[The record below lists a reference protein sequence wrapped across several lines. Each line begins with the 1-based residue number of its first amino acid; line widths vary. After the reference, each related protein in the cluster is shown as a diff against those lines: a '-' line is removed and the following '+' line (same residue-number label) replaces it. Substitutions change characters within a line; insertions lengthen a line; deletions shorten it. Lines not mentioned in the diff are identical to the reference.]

1 MVLEIKLRF
10 TCLCSFSLLTKVSF
24 QCLERKFL
32 NTSVWNK
39 INVDIFQVVKHN
51 FFLLLEET
59 SFLPSVDLLA
69 EGVLGSMES
78 AWTCYCSLLW
88 WSLFWVI
95 SFFQL
100 LGLSTDANFFAFL
113 YFCIWLFKE
122 SPPTFTSWQKEL
134 EGSKWES
141 VVFSWAA
148 LNRRKRINLKLG
160 ISWLRVLVS
169 SCRWILP
176 SLKQT
181 FQIRGRN

>member
-69 EGVLGSMES
+69 EGWLGPWR
-78 AWTCYCSLLW
+78 ALGPVTAACS
-88 WSLFWVI
+88 
-95 SFFQL
+95 
-100 LGLSTDANFFAFL
+100 DDR
-113 YFCIWLFKE
+113 
-122 SPPTFTSWQKEL
+122 
-134 EGSKWES
+134 
-141 VVFSWAA
+141 FSEW
-148 LNRRKRINLKLG
+148 
-160 ISWLRVLVS
+160 LVS
-169 SCRWILP
+169 SN
-176 SLKQT
+176 SLACLQMLISLHFFIFVYDFLKNPLLHLLLGKKNWKGVNENQLCSAELL
-181 FQIRGRN
+181 